1 MPIPR
6 YPESRPLQLD
16 DKQLLDPIFA
26 RLQPRLSE
34 FAFANLYLFRL
45 AHDYSLTMVGNALV
59 LLGRGYGSEPYFL
72 PPLTGDVEGALARL
86 FAEGLTLYGADEPF
100 VNNYLRNK
108 GMEITEDRDNFDYL
122 YLRRELAEL
131 PGNRFHRKKNRI
143 SYFTGRHSYSVN
155 FYEERYLDGCLELL
169 AEWRRINVD
178 AESSSVAFEA
188 DATGEALR
196 MTADLGLEGVVVLV
210 EEKVKAFALGE
221 RLNSETSVCH
231 FEKGDPFLDG
241 IYQLVDREFSRLLFT
256 GCTYINRE
264 QDLGMMNLRGS
275 KLSYHPVEMV
285 KKFRARRLEK

>member
-1 MPIPR
+1 
-6 YPESRPLQLD
+6 
-16 DKQLLDPIFA
+16 
-26 RLQPRLSE
+26 
-34 FAFANLYLFRL
+34 
-45 AHDYSLTMVGNALV
+45 
-59 LLGRGYGSEPYFL
+59 
-72 PPLTGDVEGALARL
+72 
-86 FAEGLTLYGADEPF
+86 
-100 VNNYLRNK
+100 
-108 GMEITEDRDNFDYL
+108 
-122 YLRRELAEL
+122 
-131 PGNRFHRKKNRI
+131 
-143 SYFTGRHSYSVN
+143 
-155 FYEERYLDGCLELL
+155 
-169 AEWRRINVD
+169 
-178 AESSSVAFEA
+178 
-188 DATGEALR
+188 